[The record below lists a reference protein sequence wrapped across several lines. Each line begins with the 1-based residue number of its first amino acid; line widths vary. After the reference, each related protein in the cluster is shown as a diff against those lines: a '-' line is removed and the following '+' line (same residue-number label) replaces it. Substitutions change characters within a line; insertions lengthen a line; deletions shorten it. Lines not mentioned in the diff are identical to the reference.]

1 MGIILRKRNYLSFF
15 VLAAASLLMLL
26 PFAWVLFSSFKTYRE
41 TVQLPISFLPKS
53 FANFSNYG
61 ELLVRLNFLNYYKNN
76 VIVTL
81 GVLVPQL
88 FLSSMAAYAFARI
101 DFPLREPIFISLLVA
116 LMIPIQ
122 MILMPRYSMMIKFG
136 WFDSFWAVIIPS
148 IPSVTTT
155 FFIRQQMLSIP
166 KSLDESAVIDG
177 AGHWRIFS
185 QILLPLC
192 KGSILAMGIMC
203 VVFAW
208 NDFLWP
214 LIVLNSQG
222 KYLLSIAVANLQGQN
237 LTRDNLLL
245 TAAIL
250 VSFPIVVLFLS
261 LQRYFVEGVAM
272 TGLKE

>member
-1 MGIILRKRNYLSFF
+1 MGIILRKRGYLSFI
-15 VLAAASLLMLL
+15 VMALASVLMLL

-53 FANFSNYG
+53 FANLSNYS

-76 VIVTL
+76 VIVAL
-81 GVLVPQL
+81 GILVPQI

-116 LMIPIQ
+116 LMVPMQ

-177 AGHWRIFS
+177 AGHWRIFW

-222 KYLLSIAVANLQGQN
+222 KYVLSIAVANLQGQN

-250 VSFPIVVLFLS
+250 VSFPIVILFLS
-261 LQRYFVEGVAM
+261 LQKYFVEGVAM

>member
-1 MGIILRKRNYLSFF
+1 
-15 VLAAASLLMLL
+15 MLV
-26 PFAWVLFSSFKTYRE
+26 PFAWILFSSFKTYRE

-53 FANFSNYG
+53 FANLSNYS
-61 ELLVRLNFLNYYKNN
+61 ELLVRLSFLNYYKNN
-76 VIVTL
+76 VIVAL
-81 GVLVPQL
+81 GILAPQL

-116 LMIPIQ
+116 LMVPIQ
-122 MILMPRYSMMIKFG
+122 MILMPRYSMMLKFG
-136 WFDSFWAVIIPS
+136 WFDTFWAVIIPG
-148 IPSVTTT
+148 IPSVTAT

-166 KSLDESAVIDG
+166 TSLDESALIDG
-177 AGHWRIFS
+177 AGHWRIFW

-214 LIVLNSQG
+214 LIVLNSQD
-222 KYLLSIAVANLQGQN
+222 KYVLSIAVANLQGQN

-250 VSFPIVVLFLS
+250 VSFPIVILFLS

>member
-1 MGIILRKRNYLSFF
+1 MGITLRKRDYLSFF
-15 VLAAASLLMLL
+15 VLVLVSLLMLL

-41 TVQLPISFLPKS
+41 TVQLPIKFLPKN
-53 FANFSNYG
+53 FANLSNYSD
-61 ELLVRLNFLNYYKNN
+61 LLVRLNFLNYYKNN
-76 VIVTL
+76 VIVAL
-81 GVLVPQL
+81 GILVPQL

-116 LMIPIQ
+116 LMVPMQ

-166 KSLDESAVIDG
+166 MSLDESAVIDG
-177 AGHWRIFS
+177 AGHWRIFW

-222 KYLLSIAVANLQGQN
+222 KYVLSIAVANLQGQN

-250 VSFPIVVLFLS
+250 VSFPIVILFLS
-261 LQRYFVEGVAM
+261 LQKYFVEGVAM